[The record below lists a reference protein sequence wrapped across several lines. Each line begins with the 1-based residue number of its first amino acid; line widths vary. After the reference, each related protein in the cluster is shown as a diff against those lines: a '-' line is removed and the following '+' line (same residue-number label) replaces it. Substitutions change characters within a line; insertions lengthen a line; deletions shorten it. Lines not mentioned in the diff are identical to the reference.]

1 MNETGFLTTF
11 LEKLQA
17 IIASSDLI
25 QISVIGHNLSQFQTQ
40 IQLMDYADFSI
51 SLLNKLKGRAGELKV
66 VQKQL
71 VTEPKT
77 LLGCSDLTEI
87 FCVIFMVETIKTN
100 YSSFHTFCHGKD
112 VTTRYKVFS
121 DMIWSPILS
130 NHMAKYLL
138 NLTSIVKISNFK
150 YLRSSMPQHL
160 DFPKRTLEKIFV
172 FEK

>member
-66 VQKQL
+66 V
-71 VTEPKT
+71 
-77 LLGCSDLTEI
+77 
-87 FCVIFMVETIKTN
+87 
-100 YSSFHTFCHGKD
+100 
-112 VTTRYKVFS
+112 
-121 DMIWSPILS
+121 
-130 NHMAKYLL
+130 
-138 NLTSIVKISNFK
+138 
-150 YLRSSMPQHL
+150 
-160 DFPKRTLEKIFV
+160 
-172 FEK
+172 